1 MRQLTSLLLA
11 CLLLAACAHQ
21 RPQAPLQSLPPLRL
35 APAALGQTISV
46 QQRLHF
52 SFAEQQREL
61 DALLEVDAHEVRLLV
76 LALGQSGVR
85 LSWDGHQ
92 LQQQRAAWLPPAV
105 RGERVLDDLQF
116 VRWPVEA
123 IRAALPEGWQ
133 LQQSP
138 GVRKL
143 LHDGTVWLVATELS
157 PQRVRLENLAEGYR
171 LEIESAG
178 GETP

>member
-1 MRQLTSLLLA
+1 MLLALLLLA
-11 CLLLAACAHQ
+11 GCAHP
-21 RPQAPLQSLPPLRL
+21 RPQAPRQELPPLRL
-35 APAALGQTISV
+35 SPAALGETISV

-52 SFAEQQREL
+52 SFGSQRREL
-61 DALLEVDAHEVRLLV
+61 DALLEVDAQEVRLLV

-85 LSWDGHQ
+85 LSWDGQ
-92 LQQQRAAWLPPAV
+92 TLQQQRAAWLPPAV

-138 GVRKL
+138 GVRTL
-143 LHDGTVWLVATELS
+143 LHNGTAWLVATELS
-157 PQRVRLENLAEGYR
+157 PQRVRLENLAEGYQ

>member
-1 MRQLTSLLLA
+1 MSMPLLLA
-11 CLLLAACAHQ
+11 CLLLAACAH
-21 RPQAPLQSLPPLRL
+21 RPAASLQELPPLRL
-35 APAALGQTISV
+35 SPASLGQTISV

-52 SFAEQQREL
+52 SFGAQQREL

-85 LSWDGHQ
+85 LRWDGRE
-92 LQQQRAAWLPPAV
+92 LQQQRAPWLPPAV

-116 VRWPVEA
+116 VRWPAEA

-138 GVRKL
+138 GVRTL
-143 LHDGTVWLVATELS
+143 LHGGTAWLVATELS

-171 LEIESAG
+171 LEIESAD
-178 GETP
+178 GETQ